1 MYSGKCLIAA
11 IAMTLF
17 VGCAAQSGS
26 AARSVG
32 PRDNVSLNS
41 VNDLVRYSATLSEYD
56 KREYTEALRS
66 ARTAY
71 ESSGSDN
78 NQLRLAIAL
87 MHHDAD
93 DALRQY
99 REAEKLLND
108 YIKNAELNFFD
119 SDYRA
124 FAQLMLNMNRSW
136 QRMHGQLAAARVET
150 ADARKKL
157 EELKSIEMRLNHP
170 GQRFQ

>member
-1 MYSGKCLIAA
+1 MYSGKYLIAV
-11 IAMTLF
+11 IAMTLL

-26 AARSVG
+26 AARNVG

-41 VNDLVRYSATLSEYD
+41 VNDLVRYSARLSGYD
-56 KREYTEALRS
+56 KRDYTEALRS
-66 ARTAY
+66 ARNAY
-71 ESSGSDN
+71 ESSGSDD

-87 MHHDAD
+87 MHHDTD
-93 DALRQY
+93 DSLRQY

-108 YIKNAELNFFD
+108 YINNAESNFFD

-124 FAQLMLNMNRSW
+124 FAQLMLNMNKSW

>member
-1 MYSGKCLIAA
+1 MYSGRCLIAA
-11 IAMTLF
+11 IAMSLI

-26 AARSVG
+26 AGRSVG
-32 PRDNVSLNS
+32 PRDNVNLDS
-41 VNDLVRYSATLSEYD
+41 VNDLVRYSATLSEYSD
-56 KREYTEALRS
+56 SDYAAALRA

-71 ESSGSDN
+71 ESRSNDHN
-78 NQLRLAIAL
+78 RLRLAIAL

-108 YIKNAELNFFD
+108 YIKSTEVNFFE

-136 QRMHGQLAAARVET
+136 QRMHSQLAAARVET
-150 ADARKKL
+150 ADVRKKL

-170 GQRFQ
+170 GQRYP